1 MENAP
6 KEEIIQAKYEEIQ
19 EKIREAG
26 SLLLEIKCL
35 ARLAALA
42 SSSCIDDKELQIQD
56 DIDYYFALKRITNL
70 IIQVENIL
78 Q

>member
-1 MENAP
+1 M
-6 KEEIIQAKYEEIQ
+6 KKYKKKL
-19 EKIREAG
+19 EKQG